1 MFVFKED
8 QETMA
13 VSLGP
18 DLVRG
23 ALAREKFLVAA
34 PRNQRQIA
42 KEFGNRSPRLRGGH

>member
-13 VSLGP
+13 VSSGP

-23 ALAREKFLVAA
+23 APAWENFLLAA

-42 KEFGNRSPRLRGGH
+42 K